1 MSRRRGC
8 ARALACRRC
17 WRWLASRPSPA
28 PGAATTATRAASAP
42 PAHRRSATAPG
53 PRCSRAV
60 PPRSTIPARCRRR
73 SRWRW
78 WAPARRWCAC
88 ARWQA
93 PDDEVGHIAGR
104 LHRRL
109 DAREG
114 GGAHLIGRTHHAA
127 DRDRR
132 NAGPRGHR
140 VSVRLAP
147 SGRSGNSSD
156 INIHH
161 RSLRPLSRP
170 GGAKIGLSRQD
181 DSAISSADCA
191 GQGLAGGERT

>member
-1 MSRRRGC
+1 
-8 ARALACRRC
+8 
-17 WRWLASRPSPA
+17 
-28 PGAATTATRAASAP
+28 
-42 PAHRRSATAPG
+42 
-53 PRCSRAV
+53 
-60 PPRSTIPARCRRR
+60 
-73 SRWRW
+73 
-78 WAPARRWCAC
+78 
-88 ARWQA
+88 
-93 PDDEVGHIAGR
+93 
-104 LHRRL
+104 
-109 DAREG
+109 
-114 GGAHLIGRTHHAA
+114 
-127 DRDRR
+127 
-132 NAGPRGHR
+132 